1 MNFKQLIMAAV
12 FATVSMQMAHAQVTA
27 KLAYV
32 PTEDH
37 PVGQGVNKFIDLVK
51 TKSNGKIIIKPY
63 SSGTLGNEPQLQSSL
78 QGGVLDIMVG
88 PTSNFVGA
96 IKEFGIYDL
105 PFFYANFK
113 EVDAVMD
120 GRVGKSLLQ
129 KLEGIGI
136 VGLAMWDN
144 GFRHMTNAKRQI
156 LKADDMKGLKIRV
169 IPNPLFLATFKA
181 LGTNPIGLP
190 YPELYNALESKAVD
204 AQETPV
210 GLIYSSKFYEVQKYL
225 TMTGHI
231 YTPYMLLASTK
242 WFNALADADKKI
254 VMEAA
259 QESAVFQRKLSR
271 DNADNLAFKVL
282 KDRGMDVVVLPPD
295 EMAKL
300 RNLVKPVQEEFSK
313 IIGEDLVNQAR
324 ADMASTR

>member
-1 MNFKQLIMAAV
+1 MKLRKLLAV
-12 FATVSMQMAHAQVTA
+12 LVATIFVQVVHAQNA
-27 KLAYV
+27 RLGYV

-37 PVGQGVNKFIDLVK
+37 PVGQGVNRFVELVK
-51 TKSNGKIIIKPY
+51 SKSNGRIIITPY
-63 SSGTLGNEPQLQSSL
+63 SGGKLGNEPQMQSSL
-78 QGGVLDIMVG
+78 QGGILDLMVG

-105 PFFYANFK
+105 PFFYGDFK

-120 GRVGKSLLQ
+120 GRVGKQLFS
-129 KLEGIGI
+129 KLESINI
-136 VGLAMWDN
+136 VGLAYWDN

-156 LKADDMKGLKIRV
+156 QKMEDMKGLKIRV
-169 IPNPLFLATFKA
+169 IPNPLFVATFKA

-225 TMTGHI
+225 TLTGHI
-231 YTPYMLLASTK
+231 YTPYLLLASSK
-242 WFNALADADKKI
+242 WFNSLSEADRKL

-259 QESAVFQRKLSR
+259 QESAIYQRKLSR
-271 DNADNLAFKVL
+271 DNADNIAFKIL
-282 KDRGMDVVVLPPD
+282 KGHGMDVVVLPPA
-295 EMAKL
+295 EMTKL
-300 RNLVKPVQEEFSK
+300 REAVKPVQEEFSK
-313 IIGEDLVNQAR
+313 IIGEELVGQAR
-324 ADMASTR
+324 ADMARAH

>member
-1 MNFKQLIMAAV
+1 MKLRKLLAV
-12 FATVSMQMAHAQVTA
+12 LFATVFVQFVHAQNA
-27 KLAYV
+27 RLGYV

-37 PVGQGVNKFIDLVK
+37 PVGQGVNRFVELVK
-51 TKSNGKIIIKPY
+51 SKSNGRIIITPY
-63 SSGTLGNEPQLQSSL
+63 SGGKLGNEPQMQSSL
-78 QGGVLDIMVG
+78 QGGILELMVG

-105 PFFYANFK
+105 PFFYGDFK

-120 GRVGKSLLQ
+120 GRVGKQLFS
-129 KLEGIGI
+129 KLESINI
-136 VGLAMWDN
+136 TGLAYWDN

-156 LKADDMKGLKIRV
+156 LKMEDMKGLKIRV
-169 IPNPLFLATFKA
+169 IPNPLFVATFKA

-225 TMTGHI
+225 TLTGHI
-231 YTPYMLLASTK
+231 YTPYLLLASSK
-242 WFNALADADKKI
+242 WFNSLPEADRKL

-259 QESAVFQRKLSR
+259 QESAIYQRKLSR
-271 DNADNLAFKVL
+271 DNADNIAFKIL
-282 KDRGMDVVVLPPD
+282 KGHGMDVVVLPPA
-295 EMAKL
+295 EMTKL
-300 RNLVKPVQEEFSK
+300 RDAVKPVQEEFSK
-313 IIGEDLVNQAR
+313 IIGQELVSQAR
-324 ADMASTR
+324 ADMARTH

>member
-1 MNFKQLIMAAV
+1 MKLRKLLAV
-12 FATVSMQMAHAQVTA
+12 LFATMFVQFVHAQNA
-27 KLAYV
+27 RLGYV

-37 PVGQGVNKFIDLVK
+37 PVGQGVNRFVELVK
-51 TKSNGKIIIKPY
+51 SKTNGRIIITPY
-63 SSGTLGNEPQLQSSL
+63 SGGKLGNEPQMQSSL
-78 QGGVLDIMVG
+78 QGGILELMVG

-105 PFFYANFK
+105 PFFYADFK

-120 GRVGKSLLQ
+120 GRVGKQLFT
-129 KLEGIGI
+129 KLESINI
-136 VGLAMWDN
+136 AGLAYWDN

-156 LKADDMKGLKIRV
+156 LKMEDMKGLKIRV
-169 IPNPLFLATFKA
+169 IPNPLFVATFKA

-225 TMTGHI
+225 TLTGHI
-231 YTPYMLLASTK
+231 YTPYLLLASSK
-242 WFNALADADKKI
+242 WFNSLPEADRKL

-259 QESAVFQRKLSR
+259 QESAIYQRKLSR
-271 DNADNLAFKVL
+271 DNADNIAFKIL
-282 KDRGMDVVVLPPD
+282 KGHGMDVVVLPPS
-295 EMAKL
+295 EMTKL
-300 RNLVKPVQEEFSK
+300 RDAVKPVQEEFSK
-313 IIGEDLVNQAR
+313 IIGQELVSQAR
-324 ADMASTR
+324 ADMARTH

>member
-1 MNFKQLIMAAV
+1 MNFKQLIMTAAFIALAMPV
-12 FATVSMQMAHAQVTA
+12 AHAQITA
-27 KLAYV
+27 KLGYV

-37 PVGQGVNKFIDLVK
+37 PVGQGVNRFVDLVK
-51 TKSNGKIIIKPY
+51 AKSNGRIIITPY
-63 SSGTLGNEPQLQSSL
+63 SGGKLGNEPQLQSSL
-78 QGGVLDIMVG
+78 QGGIVDIMVG

-105 PFFYANFK
+105 PFFYGNFK

-120 GRVGKSLLQ
+120 GRVGKSLFK
-129 KLEGIGI
+129 KLESINI
-136 VGLAMWDN
+136 VGLAYWDN
-144 GFRHMTNAKRQI
+144 GFRHMTNAKHQI
-156 LKADDMKGLKIRV
+156 LKVDDMKGLKIRV
-169 IPNPLFLATFKA
+169 IPNPLFIATFKA
-181 LGTNPIGLP
+181 IGTNPIGLP

-225 TMTGHI
+225 TLTGHI

-242 WFNALADADKKI
+242 WFNALSEADKKI

-271 DNADNLAFKVL
+271 DNADDIAHRIL
-282 KDRGMDVVVLPPD
+282 KDKGMDVVTLPP
-295 EMAKL
+295 EEIAKL
-300 RNLVKPVQEEFSK
+300 RNLVKPVQDEFSK
-313 IIGEDLVNQAR
+313 IIGEELVGQAR
-324 ADMASTR
+324 ADMAAAR

>member
-1 MNFKQLIMAAV
+1 MNFKHLVMAAV
-12 FATVSMQMAHAQVTA
+12 FAIATMPTAHAQVTGR
-27 KLAYV
+27 LGYV

-37 PVGQGVNKFIDLVK
+37 PVGQAVNRFVELTKA
-51 TKSNGKIIIKPY
+51 KSNGKIVITPY
-63 SSGTLGNEPQLQSSL
+63 SGGKLGNEPQLQSSL
-78 QGGVLDIMVG
+78 QGGVVDLMVG

-120 GRVGKSLLQ
+120 GPVGKLLFK
-129 KLEGIGI
+129 KLEGINI
-136 VGLAMWDN
+136 VGLAYWDN

-156 LKADDMKGLKIRV
+156 VKAEDMKGLKIRV

-190 YPELYNALESKAVD
+190 YPELYTALESKAVD

-242 WFNALADADKKI
+242 WFNSLSDADRKV

-271 DNADNLAFKVL
+271 DNADNIAFKIL
-282 KDRGMDVVVLPPD
+282 KDHGMDVVVLPSD
-295 EMAKL
+295 EIAKL
-300 RNLVKPVQEEFSK
+300 RSLVKPVQDEFSK
-313 IIGEDLVNQAR
+313 VIGEDLVNQAR
-324 ADMASTR
+324 ADMASAR

>member
-1 MNFKQLIMAAV
+1 MKLWKLSAILFASLFAQAA
-12 FATVSMQMAHAQVTA
+12 QAQQG
-27 KLAYV
+27 KLGYV

-37 PVGQGVNKFIDLVK
+37 PVGQAVNRFVELVK
-51 TKSNGKIIIKPY
+51 TKSNGKFIITPY
-63 SSGTLGNEPQLQSSL
+63 SSGKLGNEPQMQSSL
-78 QGGVLDIMVG
+78 QGGILDMMVG

-105 PFFYANFK
+105 PFFYADFK

-120 GRVGKSLLQ
+120 GRVGKLLFK
-129 KLEGIGI
+129 KLEPINI
-136 VGLAMWDN
+136 VGLAYWDN
-144 GFRHMTNAKRQI
+144 GFRHMTNAKRRI
-156 LKADDMKGLKIRV
+156 LKAEDMKGLKIRV

-225 TMTGHI
+225 TLTGHI
-231 YTPYMLLASTK
+231 YTPYMLLASAK
-242 WFNALADADKKI
+242 WFNSLSDADRKI

-259 QESAVFQRKLSR
+259 QESAIYQRKLSR
-271 DNADNLAFKVL
+271 DAADTLAFKTL
-282 KDRGMDVVVLPPD
+282 KDAGMDVVVLPPA

-300 RNLVKPVQEEFSK
+300 RELVKPVQVEFSK
-313 IIGEDLVNQAR
+313 VIGEELVNQAR
-324 ADMASTR
+324 EDMARSH

>member
-1 MNFKQLIMAAV
+1 MKFKKLVAIL
-12 FATVSMQMAHAQVTA
+12 FASLLAPAIQAQTI
-27 KLAYV
+27 KLGYV

-37 PVGQGVNKFIDLVK
+37 PVGQAVNRFVDLVK
-51 TKSNGKIIIKPY
+51 TKSAGRIVITPY
-63 SSGTLGNEPQLQSSL
+63 SSGKLGNEPQLQSSL
-78 QGGVLDIMVG
+78 QGGIVDVMVG
-88 PTSNFVGA
+88 PTSNLVGA

-105 PFFYANFK
+105 PFFYGDFK

-120 GRVGKSLLQ
+120 GRVGKFLF
-129 KLEGIGI
+129 KRLESINM
-136 VGLAMWDN
+136 VGLAYWDN
-144 GFRHMTNAKRQI
+144 GFRHMTNAKRRI
-156 LKADDMKGLKIRV
+156 VKAEDMKGLKIRV

-231 YTPYMLLASTK
+231 YTPYVLLASAK
-242 WFNALADADKKI
+242 WFNSLSEADRKL
-254 VMEAA
+254 VMDAA
-259 QESAVFQRKLSR
+259 QESAIYQRKLSR
-271 DNADNLAFKVL
+271 DNADTIAFKIL
-282 KDRGMDVVVLPPD
+282 KDHGMDVTVLAPA

-300 RNLVKPVQEEFSK
+300 REFVKPVQEEFSK
-313 IIGEDLVNQAR
+313 VIGEELVSQAR
-324 ADMASTR
+324 ADMAKAR

>member
-1 MNFKQLIMAAV
+1 MKLKQLIIAAV
-12 FATVSMQMAHAQVTA
+12 FAAASTQLAHAQVTA
-27 KLAYV
+27 KLGYV

-37 PVGQGVNKFIDLVK
+37 PVGQAVNKFVELVK
-51 TKSNGKIIIKPY
+51 AKSGGKIVITPY
-63 SSGTLGNEPQLQSSL
+63 SGGKLGNEPQLQSSL
-78 QGGVLDIMVG
+78 TGGFVDIMVG

-105 PFFYANFK
+105 PFFYADFK
-113 EVDAVMD
+113 AVDAIMD
-120 GRVGKSLLQ
+120 GRVGKFLFK
-129 KLEGIGI
+129 KLEGINI
-136 VGLAMWDN
+136 VGLAYWDN

-156 LKADDMKGLKIRV
+156 LKAEDIHGLKIRV

-181 LGTNPIGLP
+181 LGANPIGLP

-225 TMTGHI
+225 TLTGHI
-231 YTPYMLLASTK
+231 YTPYVLLASTK
-242 WFNALADADKKI
+242 WMNSLSAADKKI

-271 DNADNLAFKVL
+271 DNADNIAHKIL
-282 KDRGMDVVVLPPD
+282 KGHGMDVVTLPES
-295 EMAKL
+295 EMVKL
-300 RNLVKPVQEEFSK
+300 RALAKPVQDQFSK

-324 ADMASTR
+324 ADMASGR

>member
-1 MNFKQLIMAAV
+1 MKLRKLLAV
-12 FATVSMQMAHAQVTA
+12 LLATMFVQFVHAQNVR
-27 KLAYV
+27 LGYV

-37 PVGQGVNKFIDLVK
+37 PVGQGVNRFVELVK
-51 TKSNGKIIIKPY
+51 SKTNGRIIITPY
-63 SSGTLGNEPQLQSSL
+63 SGGKLGNEPQMQSSL
-78 QGGVLDIMVG
+78 QGGILELMVG

-105 PFFYANFK
+105 PFFYGDFK

-120 GRVGKSLLQ
+120 GRVGKQLFG
-129 KLEGIGI
+129 KLESINI
-136 VGLAMWDN
+136 VGLAYWDN

-156 LKADDMKGLKIRV
+156 QKMEDMKGLKIRV
-169 IPNPLFLATFKA
+169 IPNPLFVATFKA

-225 TMTGHI
+225 TLTGHI
-231 YTPYMLLASTK
+231 YTPYLLLASSK
-242 WFNALADADKKI
+242 WFNSLPEADRKL

-259 QESAVFQRKLSR
+259 QESAIYQRKLSR
-271 DNADNLAFKVL
+271 DNADNIAFKIL
-282 KDRGMDVVVLPPD
+282 KGHGMDVVVLPPA
-295 EMAKL
+295 EMTKL
-300 RNLVKPVQEEFSK
+300 REAVKPVQEEFSK
-313 IIGEDLVNQAR
+313 IIGQELVSQAR
-324 ADMASTR
+324 ADMARAR

>member
-1 MNFKQLIMAAV
+1 MKLRKLLAV
-12 FATVSMQMAHAQVTA
+12 LFATMFVQFVHAQNA
-27 KLAYV
+27 RLGYV

-37 PVGQGVNKFIDLVK
+37 PVGQGVNRFVELVK
-51 TKSNGKIIIKPY
+51 SKSNGRIIITPY
-63 SSGTLGNEPQLQSSL
+63 SGGKLGNEPQMQSSL
-78 QGGVLDIMVG
+78 QGGILELMVG

-105 PFFYANFK
+105 PFFYGDFK

-120 GRVGKSLLQ
+120 GRVGKQLFS
-129 KLEGIGI
+129 KLESINI
-136 VGLAMWDN
+136 TGLAYWDN

-156 LKADDMKGLKIRV
+156 LKMEDMKGLKIRV
-169 IPNPLFLATFKA
+169 IPNPLFVATFKA

-225 TMTGHI
+225 TLTGHI
-231 YTPYMLLASTK
+231 YTPYLLLASSK
-242 WFNALADADKKI
+242 WFNSLPEADRKL

-259 QESAVFQRKLSR
+259 QESAIYQRKLSR
-271 DNADNLAFKVL
+271 DNADNIAFKIL
-282 KDRGMDVVVLPPD
+282 KGHGMDVVVLPPA
-295 EMAKL
+295 EMTKL
-300 RNLVKPVQEEFSK
+300 RDAVKPVQEEFSK
-313 IIGEDLVNQAR
+313 IIGQELVSQAR
-324 ADMASTR
+324 ADMARTH

>member
-1 MNFKQLIMAAV
+1 MNFKQLIMTAA
-12 FATVSMQMAHAQVTA
+12 FAALAMPIAHAQVTA
-27 KLAYV
+27 RLGYV

-51 TKSNGKIIIKPY
+51 AKSNGKIIITPY
-63 SSGTLGNEPQLQSSL
+63 SGGKLGNEPQLQSSL

-113 EVDAVMD
+113 AVDAVMD
-120 GRVGKSLLQ
+120 GRVGKTLFQ
-129 KLEGIGI
+129 KLNGINI
-136 VGLAMWDN
+136 VGLAYWDN

-156 LKADDMKGLKIRV
+156 LKVEDMNGLKIRV

-181 LGTNPIGLP
+181 MGTNPIGLP
-190 YPELYNALESKAVD
+190 YPELYSALETKAVD

-225 TMTGHI
+225 TLTGHI
-231 YTPYMLLASTK
+231 YTPYLLLASTK
-242 WFNALADADKKI
+242 WFNALSEADKKI

-271 DNADNLAFKVL
+271 DNADDIAFRIL
-282 KDRGMDVVVLPPD
+282 KGHGMDVVTLAPE

-300 RNLVKPVQEEFSK
+300 RSLVKPVQEEFSK
-313 IIGEDLVNQAR
+313 IIGEELVGQAR
-324 ADMASTR
+324 ADMAAAR

>member
-1 MNFKQLIMAAV
+1 MNVKRLIIAAAFAALAVPMA
-12 FATVSMQMAHAQVTA
+12 QAQVTA
-27 KLAYV
+27 RLGYV

-37 PVGQGVNKFIDLVK
+37 PVGQGVNKFIEAVK
-51 TKSNGKIIIKPY
+51 IKSNGKIVITPY
-63 SSGTLGNEPQLQSSL
+63 SGGKLGNEPQLQSSL
-78 QGGVLDIMVG
+78 QGGIVDIMVG

-120 GRVGKSLLQ
+120 GRVGKALFK
-129 KLEGIGI
+129 KLETINI

-156 LKADDMKGLKIRV
+156 NKADDMKGLKIRV

-190 YPELYNALESKAVD
+190 YPELYSALESKAVD

-242 WFNALADADKKI
+242 WFNALSEGDKKI
-254 VMEAA
+254 VMAAA
-259 QESAVFQRKLSR
+259 QESADFQRKLSR

-282 KDRGMDVVVLPPD
+282 KGHGMDVVVLPPD

-300 RNLVKPVQEEFSK
+300 RGLVKPVQEEFSK
-313 IIGEDLVNQAR
+313 IIGEELVGQAR
-324 ADMASTR
+324 ADMAAAH

>member
-1 MNFKQLIMAAV
+1 MNFKQLIMTAA
-12 FATVSMQMAHAQVTA
+12 FAALAMPIAHAQVTA
-27 KLAYV
+27 RLGYV

-51 TKSNGKIIIKPY
+51 AKSNGKIIITPY
-63 SSGTLGNEPQLQSSL
+63 SGGKLGNEPQLQSSL

-120 GRVGKSLLQ
+120 GRVGKALFK
-129 KLEGIGI
+129 KLEGINI
-136 VGLAMWDN
+136 VGLAYWDN

-156 LKADDMKGLKIRV
+156 LKVEDMNGLKIRV

-181 LGTNPIGLP
+181 MGTNPIGLP
-190 YPELYNALESKAVD
+190 YPELYSALETKAVD

-225 TMTGHI
+225 TLTGHI
-231 YTPYMLLASTK
+231 YTPYLLLASTK
-242 WFNALADADKKI
+242 WFNALSDADKKI

-271 DNADNLAFKVL
+271 DNADDIAFRIL
-282 KDRGMDVVVLPPD
+282 KGHGMDVVTLAPE

-300 RNLVKPVQEEFSK
+300 RSLVKPVQEEFSK
-313 IIGEDLVNQAR
+313 IIGEDLVGQAR
-324 ADMASTR
+324 ADMAAAR

>member
-1 MNFKQLIMAAV
+1 MKLRKLLV
-12 FATVSMQMAHAQVTA
+12 VLFATMFVQFVHAQNA
-27 KLAYV
+27 RLGYV

-37 PVGQGVNKFIDLVK
+37 PVGQGVNRFVELVK
-51 TKSNGKIIIKPY
+51 SKSNGRIIITPY
-63 SSGTLGNEPQLQSSL
+63 SGGKLGNEPQMQSSL
-78 QGGVLDIMVG
+78 QGGILDLMVG

-105 PFFYANFK
+105 PFFYGDFK

-120 GRVGKSLLQ
+120 GRVGKQLFS
-129 KLEGIGI
+129 KLESINI
-136 VGLAMWDN
+136 VGLAYWDN

-156 LKADDMKGLKIRV
+156 QKMEDMKGLKIRV
-169 IPNPLFLATFKA
+169 IPNPLFVATFKA

-225 TMTGHI
+225 TLTGHI
-231 YTPYMLLASTK
+231 YTPYLLLASSK
-242 WFNALADADKKI
+242 WFNSLSEADRKL

-259 QESAVFQRKLSR
+259 QESAIYQRKLSR
-271 DNADNLAFKVL
+271 DNADNIAFKIL
-282 KDRGMDVVVLPPD
+282 KGHGMDVVVLPPA
-295 EMAKL
+295 EMTKL
-300 RNLVKPVQEEFSK
+300 REAVKPVQEEFSK
-313 IIGEDLVNQAR
+313 IIGQELVGQAR
-324 ADMASTR
+324 ADMARAH